1 MTVEEFLENSAYGWE
16 SAGKL
21 PQLQEA
27 YADAEKMDP
36 KSWVKKWAPVI
47 MDTPELTSDFYESK
61 LLNTVKPT
69 EERLTQAFGS
79 SDKDNPFKKSDKWI
93 NQLYWSEF
101 SDVPRETFDAALKK
115 QSNYWDDF
123 KKEREMQAAKAKRE
137 KEVKED
143 WTPLTKNPDVSTLTG
158 LSRWLLGSDYEK
170 QRYINEPEKAI
181 LGEQAETTADNYF
194 NKGDAI
200 SDMAFGAAG
209 AVGDMIPYAG
219 IVAGPAVRAAR
230 DVYHKSSIF
239 DEASPYQKSWGD
251 IGMDFGAD
259 ALLNAGVDLVPNFRQ
274 YLRMFNFG
282 SRMPAV
288 KKISDAMQLEDDVK
302 AILNPEATALAT
314 RIDASA
320 GFVPVHVN
328 GKPTGTRPPMPT
340 NSEIK
345 KIVEG
350 MPDSPMKQELL
361 PLVAD
366 PQSIDTDAIT
376 RTIQR
381 WQDNAGRFYQSP
393 EEKAAIKKDVD
404 DPNSRIFFAGFNSK
418 DPLFSRIYLADPLSV
433 TEKAAK
439 GALRGVETFLKS
451 TPGSVALKGTAT
463 ARGRGKAPEVSPEAE
478 QAWYLENYARDWD
491 MGFKPGKA
499 DRKEGSPKWEAYKQ
513 WHLNKYGELPEE
525 D

>member
-36 KSWVKKWAPVI
+36 QAWVTKWAPVI

-61 LLNTVKPT
+61 LLNTVKPI

-101 SDVPRETFDAALKK
+101 SDVPRETFDKALKT
-115 QSNYWDDF
+115 QADYWDYY
-123 KKEREMQAAKAKRE
+123 KKERELRADKAKRE

-143 WTPLTKNPDVSTLTG
+143 WTPLTKNPDVSVLTG

-200 SDMAFGAAG
+200 SDLAFGAAG
-209 AVGDMIPYAG
+209 AAGDMIPLG
-219 IVAGPAVRAAR
+219 SIVAGPAVRAAR
-230 DVYHKSSIF
+230 DIYHKSSIF
-239 DEASPYQKSWGD
+239 DDASPYQKSWGD
-251 IGMDFGAD
+251 IAMDAGAD
-259 ALLNAGVDLVPNFRQ
+259 ALVNAGVDLLPNFRQ

-302 AILNPEATALAT
+302 AILNPDATALAT
-314 RIDASA
+314 RIKESS
-320 GFVPVHVN
+320 GFFPVTVEG
-328 GKPTGTRPPMPT
+328 GKQVGTRPPMPKNT
-340 NSEIK
+340 EIK

-350 MPDSPMKQELL
+350 MPESPMKQELL

-366 PQSIDTDAIT
+366 PQSIKTDVIYA
-376 RTIQR
+376 TIHR
-381 WQDNAGRFYQSP
+381 WQTNAGRFYETPAQ
-393 EEKAAIKKDVD
+393 KADVLKEVD
-404 DPNSRIFFAGFNSK
+404 DPSTRTLFPEFSSK

-433 TEKAAK
+433 TEKATK
-439 GALRGVETFLKS
+439 GALRGVENFLKS
-451 TPGSVALKGTAT
+451 EPGSRFLKGSDTAH
-463 ARGRGKAPEVSPEAE
+463 GRGKAPEASE
-478 QAWYLENYARDWD
+478 QDWYLRNFARDWD
-491 MGFKPGKA
+491 MGFKPGKG